1 MPEKYFEI
9 RWHGRAGQGAKS
21 ASQFLTEAA
30 VEAGKYSTAF
40 PEYGAERSGAPM
52 KAFNRIADVP
62 IRIRSGIETPDVV
75 VIFDDTMLGLPEL
88 TMGLSEDKIMLVNTV
103 MSPDEVKEKT
113 GFEGKIYT
121 IPATDIALEEI
132 KRGIPNTV
140 MIGALIKLTNIVPLE
155 VVKEKVKKTF
165 EKKFGPEIVEANIK
179 AVERG
184 YQEVKGNA

>member
-140 MIGALIKLTNIVPLE
+140 MIGALVKLTNIVPLE

>member
-62 IRIRSGIETPDVV
+62 IRIRSGIENPDVV

-88 TMGLSEDKIMLVNTV
+88 TAGLSEDKIMLVNTV
-103 MSPDEVKEKT
+103 LSPEEVKERT
-113 GFEGKIYT
+113 GFSGKIYT

-140 MIGALIKLTNIVPLE
+140 MIGALVKLTNIVPLD
-155 VVKEKVKKTF
+155 VVKAKVKKTF
-165 EKKFGPEIVEANIK
+165 EKKFAPEVVEANIR